1 MLSSSYR
8 SLFIKYYHDRTIS
21 TLFSPI
27 VCVHTFLV
35 CFAQEN
41 GFVWLIFS
49 YFHMEK
55 ERKYQFSSLSMPRLH
70 RFMSLKFNVRVWSI
84 SWAHN
89 TVLCGC
95 SFLVCP
101 CRQTQQQLFSSFRAS
116 VNHIPPVPI
125 NYCLHPK
132 HLPKR
137 YPLKKYS
144 LGVAQVSCWNTGER
158 VGKAVLSLKNPI
170 QNLSYLLD
178 NAQLNFPLLEN
189 VGFYYFKQT
198 EDLHTKQELSKCMQ
212 KKLKLP
218 CFWQLFKKVKKK
230 RLC

>member
-1 MLSSSYR
+1 MSGFGQSHGL
-8 SLFIKYYHDRTIS
+8 TI
-21 TLFSPI
+21 
-27 VCVHTFLV
+27 
-35 CFAQEN
+35 
-41 GFVWLIFS
+41 
-49 YFHMEK
+49 
-55 ERKYQFSSLSMPRLH
+55 
-70 RFMSLKFNVRVWSI
+70 
-84 SWAHN
+84 
-89 TVLCGC
+89 LCGC

-230 RLC
+230 KAMLILGTDMQCSPGTIPYLLPQCLLPSVSYPLKQLK